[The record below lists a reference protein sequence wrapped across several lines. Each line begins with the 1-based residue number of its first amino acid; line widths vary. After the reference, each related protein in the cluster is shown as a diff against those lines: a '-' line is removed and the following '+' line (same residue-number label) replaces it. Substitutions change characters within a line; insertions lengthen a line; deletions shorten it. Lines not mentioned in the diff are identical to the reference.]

1 MEVNF
6 LNNTLKELLT
16 EYQLKREK
24 AISDSE
30 NKKRLFYDEHEKIKE
45 LNFKINSLS
54 VKKAKSI
61 LQGEATSDIKK
72 INASIDKLKEEKNL
86 ELKKI
91 NSTENEFNPNF
102 ECKICNDTGYVSN
115 GLKSEMCSCLRQ
127 KLFDAEYNKL
137 NVYNIKN
144 ISFKDFSINKYSNTP
159 NKEKYHSDISPRD
172 NMKQIKEIVQ
182 KFINNFDDSE
192 EKNLLFVGNT
202 GLGKTFLSSCIA
214 NAIYEK
220 GKTVLYQT
228 SPVMLDNIIQYHM
241 SKDSSYS
248 NLLEHLLTV
257 DLLII
262 DDLGTESLNSLKFS
276 DLYTVINSRLLNQN
290 NKITKTVISTNLEL
304 DKLSQMYGERIFS
317 RFAGSY
323 NICRFF
329 GDDIRYKK

>member
-1 MEVNF
+1 MIY
-6 LNNTLKELLT
+6 LDNTLKELLT
-16 EYQLKREK
+16 EYQIKREK
-24 AISDSE
+24 AIADSE
-30 NKKRLFYDEHEKIKE
+30 NKKRNFYDENSIIKDLDFE
-45 LNFKINSLS
+45 INSLS
-54 VKKAKSI
+54 VKLAKAKLNNEDDSV
-61 LQGEATSDIKK
+61 IKK
-72 INASIDKLKEEKNL
+72 ISDSISRVKQKKDN

-91 NSTENEFNPNF
+91 NFNEIEFIPTF

-115 GLKSEMCSCLRQ
+115 GLKSEMCSCLKQR
-127 KLFDAEYNKL
+127 LFDAEYNKL

-144 ISFKDFSINKYSNTP
+144 ISFDDFSLNKYSNTV
-159 NKEKYHSDISPRD
+159 NEEKYHSNLSPRE
-172 NMKQIKEIVQ
+172 NIKQIRKIVQ
-182 KFINNFDDSE
+182 SFIDNFDNPE
-192 EKNLLFVGNT
+192 EKNLLFVGTT

-214 NAIYEK
+214 NELYKK

-228 SPVMLDNIIQYHM
+228 APIMLDNVINYHM
-241 SKDSSYS
+241 SKDSAYS

-276 DLYTVINSRLLNQN
+276 DLYTIINSRLLNQN
-290 NKITKTVISTNLEL
+290 NKITKTIISTNFEL
-304 DKLSQMYGERIFS
+304 DKLSQIYGERIFS